1 MGNKD
6 FFDEEDKKLIQEEYD
21 SLINNLTRCDKEG
34 DRELIEKAFRIA
46 NEAHWNMRRKSG
58 EPYIIHPISVARIV
72 NQEIGLGAKS
82 IVTALLHDVV
92 EDTEYTLEQVTR
104 DFGPKIASLIDGLTK
119 ISGTYN
125 KESSSSMQAENFRKM
140 LMTLS
145 DDIRVILIKI
155 ADRLHNMRT
164 LDSMPEHKKMKVAGE
179 TIFLYAPLAHR
190 LGLFAIKSE
199 LEDLSFKFRQP
210 QIYDEI
216 AAKLKHSEK
225 KFFALINKFA
235 LPIIEKLTEVG
246 ISFDISGRP
255 KSIFSIWKKMQ
266 AKNVPFEEIYDV
278 LAVRIVFEPT
288 PDIPEKTQCWNIY
301 SMITDTYLPKPD
313 RLRDWVSRPKPNG
326 YEALHVTVMGPEGK
340 WVEVQ
345 IRSRRMDEI
354 AERGYA
360 AHWKYKGDSSQEN
373 ELDKWIKKIRTML
386 ENPLEDPI
394 EFLDEFKM
402 NLFSSEIMVFTPKGK
417 LISLPKGASALDFAY
432 EIHTEVGNKAIG
444 AKINYKLNPV
454 SAVLMSG
461 DQVEIITSDIAKPDK
476 EWLSFVTTSRAKEAI
491 KGALRTESSNRI
503 KRGMDILED
512 KLKELGV
519 TSNAEVVRKLMQA
532 YDIPNKDELYSG
544 IELGI
549 VDLENLKKIVRKSP
563 GKNVIKY
570 WELKLIGSRKEAKE
584 EASPKKEKLNANVP
598 FLLRENVENAE
609 QSYEIAKCCNPIPG
623 DEVTGYRS
631 PEGTIIIHKPK
642 CPVAIRLM
650 SNEGNRIIAVKWA
663 IHKLVSFPARI
674 SMSGIDRI
682 GLVNE
687 ITNIIS
693 SELKVNMSRINISVH
708 EGIFEGTIDVYIHH
722 TKDLNNLMMKIS
734 NIKGIDSVKRVE
746 DFSEITS

>member
-1 MGNKD
+1 
-6 FFDEEDKKLIQEEYD
+6 
-21 SLINNLTRCDKEG
+21 
-34 DRELIEKAFRIA
+34 
-46 NEAHWNMRRKSG
+46 
-58 EPYIIHPISVARIV
+58 
-72 NQEIGLGAKS
+72 
-82 IVTALLHDVV
+82 
-92 EDTEYTLEQVTR
+92 
-104 DFGPKIASLIDGLTK
+104 
-119 ISGTYN
+119 
-125 KESSSSMQAENFRKM
+125 
-140 LMTLS
+140 
-145 DDIRVILIKI
+145 
-155 ADRLHNMRT
+155 
-164 LDSMPEHKKMKVAGE
+164 
-179 TIFLYAPLAHR
+179 
-190 LGLFAIKSE
+190 
-199 LEDLSFKFRQP
+199 
-210 QIYDEI
+210 
-216 AAKLKHSEK
+216 
-225 KFFALINKFA
+225 
-235 LPIIEKLTEVG
+235 
-246 ISFDISGRP
+246 
-255 KSIFSIWKKMQ
+255 
-266 AKNVPFEEIYDV
+266 
-278 LAVRIVFEPT
+278 
-288 PDIPEKTQCWNIY
+288 
-301 SMITDTYLPKPD
+301 
-313 RLRDWVSRPKPNG
+313 
-326 YEALHVTVMGPEGK
+326 
-340 WVEVQ
+340 
-345 IRSRRMDEI
+345 
-354 AERGYA
+354 
-360 AHWKYKGDSSQEN
+360 
-373 ELDKWIKKIRTML
+373 ML

-432 EIHTEVGNKAIG
+432 EIHTEIGNKAIG

-461 DQVEIITSDIAKPDK
+461 DQVEIITSDIAKPEK

-491 KGALRTESSNRI
+491 KDALRTESSNRI
-503 KRGMDILED
+503 KRGMDILEN
-512 KLKELGV
+512 KLNELGV

-570 WELKLIGSRKEAKE
+570 WELKLIGSKKEQKE
-584 EASPKKEKLNANVP
+584 EVPPKKEKVDTNAP

-693 SELKVNMSRINISVH
+693 SELKVNMSRINISVQ
-708 EGIFEGTIDVYIHH
+708 EGIFEGTIDVYVHH

-734 NIKGIDSVKRVE
+734 NIRGIDSVKRVE
-746 DFSEITS
+746 DFSEITT